1 MKGTRK
7 LKYYKGIEQLFN
19 SQESATEK
27 ERVEDKQR
35 KGKMADTN
43 LIRNYLKGRQ
53 ITCSTPA
60 TELAARTKEH
70 EHTHAAHQQDSRVGG
85 GESGGGR
92 RMCPASDRRRAH
104 TARDRREADAVTEA
118 EQAVL
123 RDRRPGP
130 QEEVPDMHIHALSN
144 QALERTEQKL
154 TRGRDRWLQW
164 LELSIPTFNTES
176 NSWGKGQQEKKV

>member
-1 MKGTRK
+1 MA
-7 LKYYKGIEQLFN
+7 E
-19 SQESATEK
+19 
-27 ERVEDKQR
+27 
-35 KGKMADTN
+35 GKPNANQPRLDMPH
-43 LIRNYLKGRQ
+43 
-53 ITCSTPA
+53 S
-60 TELAARTKEH
+60 
-70 EHTHAAHQQDSRVGG
+70 
-85 GESGGGR
+85 
-92 RMCPASDRRRAH
+92 
-104 TARDRREADAVTEA
+104 TEA